1 MRITFVLLTGCVLLG
16 CGRDAAHRRP
26 PQTVIQNSSTPPA
39 AGPGAS
45 ATTETRPEISL
56 EGANG
61 VASTTRNLYFVFDGS
76 GSMKDPLKHSRKS
89 KQTKIDGAKA
99 AVDQFMQSLPNDV
112 NLGLF
117 VFDAHGAREV
127 VPLGPNNRQAF
138 LSAIHAVKAKEG
150 TPLGESIITATDALV
165 KQYKQQLGY
174 GEFRIIV
181 VTDGI
186 ATGRVTI
193 PDAAQ
198 RAAAVGMPIYTIGLD
213 VAEGHDLRNHSVKYY
228 AADSFEELRRGLQEA
243 AAESESFDPQ
253 EFTR

>member
-1 MRITFVLLTGCVLLG
+1 MRFAFILLIGCLLLG
-16 CGRDAAHRRP
+16 CGRAAPRP
-26 PQTVIQNSSTPPA
+26 VPPIAGTPVDSQPPA
-39 AGPGAS
+39 ATMSNG
-45 ATTETRPEISL
+45 RPEISL

-61 VASTTRNLYFVFDGS
+61 VAATTRNLYFVFDGS
-76 GSMKDPLKHSRKS
+76 GSMQDPLAHSRQS

-117 VFDAHGAREV
+117 IFDAHGTREV
-127 VPLGPNNRQAF
+127 VPLGPNNRAAF

-150 TPLGESIITATDALV
+150 TPLGESIIAATDALL

-181 VTDGI
+181 VTDGK
-186 ATGRVTI
+186 ATGRVSI
-193 PDAAQ
+193 NDAAQ
-198 RAAAVGMPIYTIGLD
+198 HAAAMGIPIYTIGLD
-213 VAEGHDLRNHSVKYY
+213 IAEGHELRNHSVKYY
-228 AADSFEELRRGLQEA
+228 AADSFEELRRGLQDA

-253 EFTR
+253 EFAK